1 MMLLFR
7 PRLAAVGMA
16 FGLVKDLGLLNLRLR
31 EVSSG
36 EFDEHRAACNGSC
49 NCGNVGGAIP
59 EPLVQSIRV
68 TNCVCAGGTT
78 ALWLEG
84 KASGMRLL
92 TKLVFCAAAWSGF
105 VRIGAAVVVVI
116 GLAGCQPTV
125 TPTPVPDAVTLQNP
139 GDVKYYPSDEPVRL
153 GIQRFYE
160 GNFGLA
166 QRYFQNA
173 VEKAP
178 KDATAWIGLAA
189 SYDRLGKF
197 DLADRSYAAA
207 AKLVGDTPNLLNN
220 EGYSYMLRGDLRRA
234 RAKFDAALSL
244 DPGNATTI
252 NNLALLNQSTRFIE
266 RASNG
271 EPCGSV
277 DCTQ

>member
-1 MMLLFR
+1 MSCR
-7 PRLAAVGMA
+7 RKQAGM
-16 FGLVKDLGLLNLRLR
+16 LRLTNL
-31 EVSSG
+31 VLS
-36 EFDEHRAACNGSC
+36 AA
-49 NCGNVGGAIP
+49 A
-59 EPLVQSIRV
+59 
-68 TNCVCAGGTT
+68 
-78 ALWLEG
+78 
-84 KASGMRLL
+84 KASGFAR
-92 TKLVFCAAAWSGF
+92 AWITAI
-105 VRIGAAVVVVI
+105 VAI

-189 SYDRLGKF
+189 SYDRLGRF

-207 AKLVGDTPNLLNN
+207 AKLVGDTPSLLNN